1 VYERTIQVKRVGII
15 GGSGM
20 YNLGGGPPKDR
31 LVMKTPFGDP
41 SETFELYEIGGR
53 EVVFLSRHGT
63 GHRLLPGEI
72 NYRANIWA
80 FKKLGV
86 ERILSVSA
94 VGSFRKEI
102 KPGDFVLVDQYYD
115 RTIRDRPFTFFGD
128 GLVAHIAFD
137 RPVCEELK
145 RILFETGHEEGFGS
159 RLHSGGIYLNIE
171 GPAFST
177 RAESKLHKSWGF
189 DVVGMTSLAEARLCR
204 EAEICYAPVAMVTDY
219 DSWVED
225 EDRNL
230 VSSDLVLTAVRKN
243 AEAVRR
249 IVFGALSHIADRRT
263 CSCADALQGA
273 LVTRQDLIPRT
284 TREKLDCIVGR
295 YLT

>member
-1 VYERTIQVKRVGII
+1 MRVKRVGII

-20 YNLGGGPPKDR
+20 YDLGGGPPKDR
-31 LVMKTPFGDP
+31 FAMKTPFGDP
-41 SETFELYEIGGR
+41 SETFELFEIGGR
-53 EVVFLSRHGT
+53 EVLFLSRHGI

-86 ERILSVSA
+86 EQILSVSA
-94 VGSFRKEI
+94 VGSFKKEI

-115 RTIRDRPFTFFGD
+115 RTKRDRPFTFFGD

-137 RPVCEELK
+137 RPVCGELR
-145 RILFETGHEEGFGS
+145 RILFEAGHEEGFGS

-189 DVVGMTSLAEARLCR
+189 DVVGMTGMAEARLCR

-219 DSWVED
+219 DCWVED

-230 VSSDLVLTAVRKN
+230 VSSDLVLDAMRKN
-243 AEAVRR
+243 AESVRR
-249 IVFGALSHIADRRT
+249 IVFRALSHITDPRT
-263 CSCADALQGA
+263 CSCANALQGA
-273 LVTRQDLIPRT
+273 LVTRPEHIPGT

>member
-1 VYERTIQVKRVGII
+1 MKRIGII

-20 YNLGGGPPKDR
+20 YDLGGEPPKDR
-31 LVMKTPFGDP
+31 ISLKTPFGDP
-41 SETFELYEIGGR
+41 SETFALFDVGGR
-53 EVVFLSRHGT
+53 EVLFLSRHGT

-86 ERILSVSA
+86 DWILSVSA

-102 KPGDFVLVDQYYD
+102 KPGDFVLVDQYFD
-115 RTIRDRPFTFFGD
+115 RTIRDRPSTFFGD

-137 RPVCEELK
+137 RPVCGELK
-145 RILFETGHEEGFGS
+145 RILFEAGQEEGFGS

-177 RAESKLHKSWGF
+177 RAESLLYKSWGF
-189 DVVGMTSLAEARLCR
+189 DVVGMTGVAEAKLCR

-219 DSWVED
+219 DSWVGD

-230 VSSDLVLTAVRKN
+230 VNSERVIASMQKN
-243 AEAVRR
+243 ADAVRR
-249 IVFGALSHIADRRT
+249 IVFRALSHIPDRRT
-263 CSCADALQGA
+263 CSCGDALRNA
-273 LVTRQDLIPRT
+273 LVTRPDMVPPA
-284 TREKLDCIVGR
+284 TREKLDCIIGR
-295 YLT
+295 YFT